1 MQRTTLRAAADAIVR
16 RTDEEA
22 SRTMKKRLRKKQRV
36 GEFRQMGF
44 EVRFKV
50 RDVVPD
56 SRLDA
61 FWDTFI
67 GEAVEASGLVC
78 AGGCGREWDLFVTP
92 AGRATATDR
101 HRATVEAWLRDR
113 NDVEQIEIGDL
124 QDAW

>member
-1 MQRTTLRAAADAIVR
+1 
-16 RTDEEA
+16 
-22 SRTMKKRLRKKQRV
+22 MKKRLRKKQRV

-61 FWDTFI
+61 FWDNFI
-67 GEAVEASGLVC
+67 SEAVEANGLMC

-92 AGRATATDR
+92 AGRATATDT
-101 HRATVEAWLRDR
+101 HRARVETWLRDR

-124 QDAW
+124 QDAWYPVEQPVGADEPTPTY